1 MGFLQDSSL
10 LPSGKSNLR
19 PRPLTANPLQWV
31 DATDWNA
38 LCGCVLDLKTG
49 LHKATTKGDLIG
61 YDGAAYGRLGVG
73 SNGQVLT
80 ADSTQ
85 PFGWK
90 WAAGGGGG
98 GGFLSTTYDGSNS
111 AHNIMTVT
119 ATGDAVAIHDAASP
133 IPSLEIFRVADNAG
147 TTKFLQ
153 VGPGLVGLRGQATQI
168 APPAVTTGNPGP
180 ALQITG
186 PASTGLTAALP
197 YNWLK
202 ISAAGITQ
210 FTGGGT
216 WTSPQAHVEIDAGT
230 LSATS
235 ATTIPDAANLYL
247 FNAPVPG
254 ANMTFTNRWNLYTR
268 SGGNLFQRDFAGP
281 TNAVLTLEN
290 RAAASLGS
298 QSPSPGFEIG
308 GYGWNT
314 GSSAS
319 HSARISQVVN
329 PIQGASVTCTLDFYA
344 SINGAAYGSSLFTI
358 GMAANTSSQP
368 FVVAPPAVSSGTQTA
383 LTATAAAHTALTAS
397 TEVID
402 YLFDGSATMQ
412 HATGNYATQR
422 MAVFKARTYSFVAAT
437 IVTNAATLVV
447 DKAPVA
453 GTNATITNPW
463 AIWTQAGASR
473 IQRDAIATTLSTG
486 LRLDNTTT
494 ATGGVT
500 QQHSPS
506 LEFTGAAWTGSV
518 TQPESVSL
526 YLQSTYASSF
536 ARPRL
541 TFRNWIGS
549 AWVEGFIDATTFGSQ
564 GLALG
569 VASSGVGTAPKPFL
583 LNSSTGGTAFLF
595 DNSGTLIVYSATAA
609 NVPIG
614 AGVTEHFRFDT
625 TNVTTS
631 LPLIPTTHN
640 TLSVGTS
647 AKSFANVFAM
657 AHNGASEAVTSSAT
671 PTFNATANG
680 ETKRMILTAN
690 VTSWTMSAGNDG
702 QICTI
707 LWVQDATGS
716 RTLAGTPANVKHA
729 GGALTL
735 STGPNK
741 TDAITYRYN
750 AATTTWFEIGRSL
763 NM

>member
-254 ANMTFTNRWNLYTR
+254 TNMTFTNRWNLYTR

-437 IVTNAATLVV
+437 MVTNAATLVV

-473 IQRDAIATTLSTG
+473 IQRDAIGTTLTTGLQIDNAQAATTGPT
-486 LRLDNTTT
+486 D
-494 ATGGVT
+494 
-500 QQHSPS
+500 QYSP
-506 LEFTGAAWTGSV
+506 AAYFKG
-518 TQPESVSL
+518 
-526 YLQSTYASSF
+526 TYW
-536 ARPRL
+536 
-541 TFRNWIGS
+541 NGS
-549 AWVEGFIDATTFGSQ
+549 A
-564 GLALG
+564 
-569 VASSGVGTAPKPFL
+569 
-583 LNSSTGGTAFLF
+583 
-595 DNSGTLIVYSATAA
+595 ATAA
-609 NVPIG
+609 NTYLRARGEFLSSVEYSELEVRNEFSSSAFVSGYLYGSKFGTQGLLLGKSSSGTTQALKPLAVISGG
-614 AGVTEHFRFDT
+614 ACLFEYDNTSSFRVISAAAASVGQGGGTEQLRVDT
-625 TNVTTS
+625 SNVTTS
-631 LPLIPTTHN
+631 VNIITTTDN
-640 TLSVGTS
+640 TLAVGS
-647 AKSFANVFAM
+647 SSKRFANVFAM